1 MLSPILTVLM
11 RIDSNYTFEM
21 PRACLSCADVGFLVI
36 LHQSRYWTALPEIA
50 WTFSKYLRF
59 DSAFQTQYIYRSQGR
74 ERERDI
80 LWLDKPWSVRIV
92 SIACHPSIH
101 LSILETLYTTCPFQE
116 LILSSE
122 STYYT
127 PLPLHRCDETA
138 ECAECL
144 QYPARR
150 GTQLANSS
158 VFSGLQL
165 HHSSIPLPPRHPT
178 FVVSGIKDGRIK
190 TEKSSAA

>member
-1 MLSPILTVLM
+1 M

-59 DSAFQTQYIYRSQGR
+59 DSASKAVYRSQRR

-101 LSILETLYTTCPFQE
+101 LSIYPRNPVYYLSVPGIDSIFSLPTYPSPSSPMWWDCRMCGVFAISGEAWYTTCE
-116 LILSSE
+116 LERVLWSA
-122 STYYT
+122 
-127 PLPLHRCDETA
+127 TA
-138 ECAECL
+138 
-144 QYPARR
+144 
-150 GTQLANSS
+150 S
-158 VFSGLQL
+158 F
-165 HHSSIPLPPRHPT
+165 LPPRHPT
-178 FVVSGIKDGRIK
+178 FVVSGIKAGRIK

>member
-1 MLSPILTVLM
+1 MSASWWSCISLDIEQHFLKSPEHFPNIFVST
-11 RIDSNYTFEM
+11 
-21 PRACLSCADVGFLVI
+21 
-36 LHQSRYWTALPEIA
+36 QLP
-50 WTFSKYLRF
+50 KL
-59 DSAFQTQYIYRSQGR
+59 YIVH
-74 ERERDI
+74 RERDI
-80 LWLDKPWSVRIV
+80 LCLDKPWSVRIV

-116 LILSSE
+116 LILSSVYLPTTL
-122 STYYT
+122 S
-127 PLPLHRCDETA
+127 PLLRCDETA

-150 GTQLANSS
+150 GTQLANSG

-178 FVVSGIKDGRIK
+178 FVVSGIKAGRIK

>member
-1 MLSPILTVLM
+1 MRWCRLPRDLASVEILNSTSWNRLNIFQISSFRLSFPNSV
-11 RIDSNYTFEM
+11 
-21 PRACLSCADVGFLVI
+21 
-36 LHQSRYWTALPEIA
+36 
-50 WTFSKYLRF
+50 
-59 DSAFQTQYIYRSQGR
+59 YIVRR
-74 ERERDI
+74 EERERDI